1 MKLLFFIHILLL
13 KTSNNL
19 LLFQKISF
27 NVQRLKISRKN
38 ESLFFTQG
46 RYRMHSAWKSKVQ
59 NINGPHWDINNKLLG
74 GWKILPCFDL
84 WNYSSNIYMRYTSSW
99 GGIREISHH
108 SQTVLR
114 EIGNSKIFT
123 WGRKHIWNQKIIPW
137 DILKTFTDIFC
148 HACSMPLV
156 SFGCSILP
164 MSLWR
169 EQILYEIGGKGK
181 SAVK

>member
-1 MKLLFFIHILLL
+1 MKLLFFNHILLL

-59 NINGPHWDINNKLLG
+59 NINGPHWDINNELLG

-84 WNYSSNIYMRYTSSW
+84 WNYSSNIYVRYTSSW
-99 GGIREISHH
+99 GGHPCNLTPQSNGVTWNMKFENIYMSQETHMKPKNISMRHLENFYGYLLSFLFHALGFIRLLYL
-108 SQTVLR
+108 T
-114 EIGNSKIFT
+114 N
-123 WGRKHIWNQKIIPW
+123 IP
-137 DILKTFTDIFC
+137 L
-148 HACSMPLV
+148 
-156 SFGCSILP
+156 
-164 MSLWR
+164 
-169 EQILYEIGGKGK
+169 
-181 SAVK
+181 